1 MMATDT
7 MKPTSTSA
15 PSAAELRSMF
25 LLDPEVIFLNHGSFG
40 ACPKPVFD
48 SYQHWQ
54 RELERQPVEFI
65 QRRQDDLI
73 DSARGRLASELN
85 VSPDDVVFVPNA
97 TSGLNVF
104 ARSMK
109 LQPGD
114 EILATDHE
122 YGALNLTWQHVC
134 ARTGAK
140 YVQQEIPL
148 PVTTPEAMIET
159 LWQGVTDRT
168 KVIFLSHLTSPT
180 ALIFPVA
187 EICHRAREAGII
199 SIIDGAHAPGQLP
212 LDLTAI
218 GADVYSGNCH
228 KWMCSPKG
236 AAFLYVRP
244 EHQEIVEAL
253 TVSWGWGEGFR
264 PYAGESR
271 SQFIRRNQWQGTRD
285 SASYIAVP
293 PALDFL
299 AENQWD
305 LVRERCHQQLLD
317 VSDRIAG
324 LTGLPPIAPAT
335 QGWTVQFGAIPLP
348 AVDAPSLKQRLWDDY
363 HIEVPLSGYAGQ
375 TMLRVSVQGYVSDA
389 DLDHLVDALE
399 TVLPEYAA

>member
-1 MMATDT
+1 MPTDT
-7 MKPTSTSA
+7 VTAARTDA
-15 PSAAELRSMF
+15 PAAQALRSMF
-25 LLDPEVIFLNHGSFG
+25 LLDPDVIFLNHGSFG
-40 ACPKPVFD
+40 ACPRPVFD

-65 QRRQDDLI
+65 QRRQDELI
-73 DSARGRLASELN
+73 DSARSRLARELN
-85 VSPDDVVFVPNA
+85 VPDDDVVFVPNA

-104 ARSMK
+104 ARSMQ
-109 LQPGD
+109 LQPDD

-122 YGALNLTWQHVC
+122 YGALNLTWRHVC

-140 YVQQEIPL
+140 YVQQAIPL
-148 PVTTPEAMIET
+148 PVTTPESVIET

-168 KVIFLSHLTSPT
+168 KVIFISHLTSPT
-180 ALIFPVA
+180 ALIFPIA
-187 EICHRAREAGII
+187 EICRRAREAGII

-212 LDLTAI
+212 LDLTVI

-244 EHQEIVEAL
+244 EHQPMVEAL

-285 SASYIAVP
+285 SASYLAVP
-293 PALDFL
+293 AALDFL
-299 AENQWD
+299 TANHWD
-305 LVRERCHQQLLD
+305 LVRDRCHQQLQD
-317 VSDRIAG
+317 VADRIG
-324 LTGLPPIAPAT
+324 KLTGLDPVAPDD
-335 QGWTVQFGAIPLP
+335 QGWTAQLGAIPLP
-348 AVDAPSLKQRLWDDY
+348 PVDAPALKQRLWDDY
-363 HIEVPLSGYAGQ
+363 RIEVPLSGYDGQ
-375 TMLRVSVQGYVSDA
+375 TMIRVSVQGYVTSS
-389 DLDHLVDALE
+389 DLDQLVSALE
-399 TVLPEYAA
+399 TLLPELAA